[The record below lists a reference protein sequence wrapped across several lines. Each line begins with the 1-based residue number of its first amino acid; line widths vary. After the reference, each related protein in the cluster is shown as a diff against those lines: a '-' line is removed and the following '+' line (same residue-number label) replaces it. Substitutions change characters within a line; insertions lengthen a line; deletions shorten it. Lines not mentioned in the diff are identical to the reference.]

1 MTSKHIYF
9 MQESSIG
16 AIKIGFASNVSTRKC
31 NIQGAN
37 PSKVTVLGAIP
48 GGPDEETRIHEQ
60 FAHLRIRGEWFKPG
74 EDLLE
79 FIRTATTSGH
89 IPIDLGKAVLDFSGE
104 NPTEEG
110 KQCKKW
116 IEMSENLPDTEH
128 DEELLNVDMAAAM
141 LGISKQTLRNWEE
154 KEKITSERTEGG
166 HRRYKKKDI
175 LNIRKQQMQ
184 EKELLIPE
192 ITPNDL
198 LFEVQ
203 KLLSGFD
210 PMERINV
217 SLRQDTMAKKV
228 RLTIDSVD
236 GLSSI
241 TKNFNIKD

>member
-1 MTSKHIYF
+1 MTNRHIYF
-9 MQESSIG
+9 LQESSLG
-16 AIKIGFASNVSTRKC
+16 AIKIGFAANVNTRKC

-37 PSKVTVLGAIP
+37 PSKVTILGAIP
-48 GGPDEETRIHEQ
+48 GGPEEETKIHEQ

-79 FIRTATTSGH
+79 FIRTVTVSGR

-116 IEMSENLPDTEH
+116 IEMVENLPEIKE
-128 DEELLNVDMAAAM
+128 DEELLNVDMAASM
-141 LGISKQTLRNWEE
+141 LGISKQTLRNWDE
-154 KEKITSERTEGG
+154 KERITSIRTEGG
-166 HRRYKKKDI
+166 HRRYNKKDI

-203 KLLSGFD
+203 RLISGFD
-210 PMERINV
+210 PMEKINI

-228 RLTIDSVD
+228 KLTIDSVD
-236 GLSSI
+236 GLNSI
-241 TKNFNIKD
+241 AKSFNIKE